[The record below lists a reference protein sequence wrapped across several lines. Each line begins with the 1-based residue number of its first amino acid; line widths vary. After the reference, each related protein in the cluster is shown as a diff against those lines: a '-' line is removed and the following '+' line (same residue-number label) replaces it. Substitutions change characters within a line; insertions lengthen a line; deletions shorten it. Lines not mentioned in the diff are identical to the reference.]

1 MNNLRNKQVLLKFG
15 HHLRSIRLAKGFS
28 QEELCF
34 RAGLSKNQI
43 GNIERGEVNVT
54 LTSVVAIANALDM
67 DISGLFADFVV
78 NLPDLFLTE
87 E

>member
-1 MNNLRNKQVLLKFG
+1 MNNVRNKRVLLKFG
-15 HHLRSIRLAKGFS
+15 HHLKSIRLAKGLS

-34 RAGLSKNQI
+34 KAGLSKNQI

-54 LTSVVAIANALDM
+54 LSTIVAVADALGMSVSD
-67 DISGLFADFVV
+67 LFAGFVIKQ
-78 NLPDLFLTE
+78 PDLFLTE